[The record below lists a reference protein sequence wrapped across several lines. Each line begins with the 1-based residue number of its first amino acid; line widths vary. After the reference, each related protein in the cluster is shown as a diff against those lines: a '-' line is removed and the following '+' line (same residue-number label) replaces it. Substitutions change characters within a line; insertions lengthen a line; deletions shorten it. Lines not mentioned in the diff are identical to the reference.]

1 VSGVKEE
8 GPPPAPPARAG
19 GEGYGTDGS
28 PPRLRGGAG
37 GGSSS
42 LSWGAAWR
50 IARRDLHASFR
61 GLRLLFVC
69 LVLGVTTL
77 AATGSLTASITGE
90 LAARGQTILGGD
102 VEVGMAQREATPEE
116 LAAMRALGRV
126 SATIRTRAMAQAGG
140 AAVLTELKGVDGLYP
155 LYGQL
160 KTEPVRALG
169 ARDIFI
175 DRSLADRLSLRVGST
190 LRYGEADYRV
200 AGIIV
205 NEPDRVGEG
214 FTFGSVAITSLDGL
228 RRAQLLLPGSLYET
242 KYRIALPPG
251 VTPDQAVARL
261 KARFP
266 SASWELRTRDRAAPG
281 ASRFFERMGQFLAL
295 IGLAALVI
303 AGIGVSNGVASYLGS
318 KRDGIATL
326 KVLGGTSRDVA
337 RIYLLQV
344 GAVALAGVAVGLVI
358 GAGLPPLI
366 VGALGDLLP
375 VSPEAGFHPG
385 PLALAAAY
393 GLLIAAAFA
402 LPPLA
407 RAKTLPAAAQF
418 REVVSGGGR
427 LGAGTLVQVA
437 LAGAAVAGLA
447 IWTAREPLFAAS
459 VLGAVLGTLLLL
471 LGLGWLIRFAARR
484 MPRPRRPLLRLAL
497 ANLHRPGAQTVAL
510 VIALGL
516 ALTLFVTLAGIQT
529 SLTAEITRTVPQ
541 KAPDLF
547 VLDIP
552 ATEGARFQQVVRGE
566 APGAKLNIVPTMR
579 GTIIAYGRTRVADLK
594 QLPEGAWFL
603 RGERGVT
610 YSETPP
616 QGSDV
621 IAGRWWPRG
630 YAGPPLVSLD
640 QEAAKT
646 MGVGVGDTLTV
657 SILGREITA
666 RIASLREIHWESMGF
681 NYIMV
686 VSPNAVR
693 DAPHTLTSTIELAG
707 GREGAVARA
716 LVGAFPSASVIPTA
730 EVIGQV
736 KTVLD
741 QMATAILL
749 SASVAILA
757 GIAVLVGAIAAS
769 RQSRA
774 YDSVVLRT
782 LGATRAQILG
792 AQAAEYGLLA
802 AVLAAVAL
810 ALGLTAAWFVIVQ
823 IFDFRWAPDWAV
835 VLATL
840 GGGAVLTL
848 GIGLLGSLPLLRIRP
863 AEALRRV

>member
-1 VSGVKEE
+1 VT
-8 GPPPAPPARAG
+8 A
-19 GEGYGTDGS
+19 
-28 PPRLRGGAG
+28 
-37 GGSSS
+37 
-42 LSWGAAWR
+42 LSWATAWR

-69 LVLGVTTL
+69 LLLGVTTL
-77 AATGSLTASITGE
+77 AAIGSLTASITGE
-90 LAARGQTILGGD
+90 LASRGQTILGGD
-102 VEVGMAQREATPEE
+102 VEVAMMQREATPEE
-116 LAAMRALGRV
+116 LAAMRGLGRV
-126 SATIRTRAMAQAGG
+126 SATIRTRAMAQAGE
-140 AAVLTELKGVDGLYP
+140 AAVLTEFKGVDGAYP
-155 LYGQL
+155 LYGSLELANLRSSPQSPL
-160 KTEPVRALG
+160 DF
-169 ARDIFI
+169 ARDERGVLI
-175 DRSLADRLSLRVGST
+175 DHSLAERLSLGVGSS
-190 LRYGEADYRV
+190 LRYGEAEYRV
-200 AGIIV
+200 AGIIAE
-205 NEPDRVGEG
+205 EPDRVGEG
-214 FTFGSVAITSLDGL
+214 FTLGPVAIASLEGL
-228 RRAQLLLPGSLYET
+228 RRAQLLLPGALYES
-242 KYRIALPPG
+242 KYRLALRPG
-251 VTPDQAVARL
+251 VTPDQAIARL

-266 SASWELRTRDRAAPG
+266 SASWELRSRDRAAPG
-281 ASRFFERMGQFLAL
+281 ASRFFERMGQFLSL

-303 AGIGVSNGVASYLGS
+303 AGIGVSNGVGSYLGA

-326 KVLGGTSRDVA
+326 KVLGAASPDVA

-344 GAVALAGVAVGLVI
+344 GAVALAGVVAGLVI
-358 GAGLPPLI
+358 GAALPPLI
-366 VGALGDLLP
+366 IASLGNLLP
-375 VSPEAGFHPG
+375 VAPEAGLHLT

-418 REVVSGGGR
+418 RTLVEGGR
-427 LGAGTLVQVA
+427 WIGWTTAAQVA

-459 VLGAVLGTLLLL
+459 VLGAVMGTLVLL
-471 LGLGWLIRFAARR
+471 LGLGALIRFAARR
-484 MPRPRRPLLRLAL
+484 LPRPRRPLLRLAV

-516 ALTLFVTLAGIQT
+516 ALTLFVTLAAIQT

-552 ATEGARFQQVVRGE
+552 STDRERFVAAVRAE

-579 GTIIAYGRTRVADLK
+579 GTITEYGGTRVAELK

-621 IAGRWWPRG
+621 VTGKWWPRA
-630 YAGPPLVSLD
+630 YAGSPLVSLD
-640 QEAAKT
+640 REAAKV

-686 VSPNAVR
+686 FSPNAVR
-693 DAPHTLTSTIELAG
+693 DAPHTLTSTIELDG
-707 GREGAVARA
+707 GGEGAVARA
-716 LVGAFPSASVIPTA
+716 VVRSFPSASVIPTA

-774 YDSVVLRT
+774 YDSVILRT
-782 LGATRAQILG
+782 LGATRGQIMG

-802 AVLAAVAL
+802 ALLAALAL
-810 ALGLTAAWFVIVQ
+810 ALGLAAAWFVIVQ
-823 IFDFRWAPDWAV
+823 IFEFRWAPDWTT

-848 GIGLLGSLPLLRIRP
+848 SIGLLGSLPLLRVRP

>member
-1 VSGVKEE
+1 VSALGL
-8 GPPPAPPARAG
+8 G
-19 GEGYGTDGS
+19 G
-28 PPRLRGGAG
+28 
-37 GGSSS
+37 
-42 LSWGAAWR
+42 AWR

-69 LVLGVTTL
+69 LLLGVTTL
-77 AATGSLTASITGE
+77 AAIGSLTASITGE

-102 VEVGMAQREATPEE
+102 IEVAMAQREATPEE
-116 LAAMRALGRV
+116 LATMRTLGRV
-126 SATIRTRAMAQAGG
+126 SATVRTRAMAHAGD
-140 AAVLTELKGVDGLYP
+140 AAVLTEFKGVDGAYP
-155 LYGQL
+155 LYGEL
-160 KTEPVRALG
+160 RVDRG
-169 ARDIFI
+169 ARPEGAEGVLI
-175 DRSLADRLSLRVGST
+175 DQALADRLSLRPGAR

-200 AGIIV
+200 AGIIAD
-205 NEPDRVGEG
+205 EPDRVGEG
-214 FTFGSVAITSLDGL
+214 FTLGPVAIASLDGL
-228 RRAQLLLPGSLYET
+228 RRAQLLLPGALYET
-242 KYRIALPPG
+242 KYRLALRPG
-251 VTPDQAVARL
+251 ITPDQAIARL

-266 SASWELRTRDRAAPG
+266 TASWELKSRDRAAPG
-281 ASRFFERMGQFLAL
+281 ANRFFERMGQFLSL

-303 AGIGVSNGVASYLGS
+303 AGIGVSNGVASYLGA

-326 KVLGGTSRDVA
+326 KVLGATSRDVA

-344 GAVALAGVAVGLVI
+344 GAVALAGVAAGLVL
-358 GAGLPPLI
+358 GAALPPLI
-366 VGALGDLLP
+366 VASLGSLLP
-375 VSPEAGFHPG
+375 VAPSAGIYPG

-418 REVVSGGGR
+418 RELVETGR
-427 LGAGTLVQVA
+427 GIGWTTVLQVA
-437 LAGAAVAGLA
+437 TAGAAVAGLA
-447 IWTAREPLFAAS
+447 IWSARDPLFAAS
-459 VLGAVLGTLLLL
+459 VLGAVMGTLLLL
-471 LGLGWLIRFAARR
+471 LALGWLIRWTTRR
-484 MPRPRRPLLRLAL
+484 LPRPRRPLLRLAL

-516 ALTLFVTLAGIQT
+516 ALTLFVTLAAIQT

-552 ATEGARFQQVVRGE
+552 ATDGARFADTVRAE
-566 APGAKLNIVPTMR
+566 APGAKLNMVPTMR
-579 GTIIAYGRTRVADLK
+579 GTITAYGRTRVADLK

-610 YSETPP
+610 YSDVPP

-621 IAGRWWPRG
+621 VAGRWWPRD
-630 YAGPPLVSLD
+630 YTGPPLVSLD
-640 QEAAKT
+640 QEAAKV

-657 SILGREITA
+657 SILGREIVA
-666 RIASLREIHWESMGF
+666 RIAALREIHWESMGF

-686 VSPNAVR
+686 FSPNAVR
-693 DAPHTLTSTIELAG
+693 DAPHTLTSTIELQG
-707 GREGAVARA
+707 GRESAVSRA
-716 LVGAFPSASVIPTA
+716 VVRSFPSASVIPTA

-769 RQSRA
+769 RQARA
-774 YDSVVLRT
+774 YDSVILKT
-782 LGATRAQILG
+782 LGATRGQILG
-792 AQAAEYGLLA
+792 AQATEYGLLA
-802 AVLAAVAL
+802 ALLAVLAL

-823 IFDFRWAPDWAV
+823 IFEFRWAPDWPV

-840 GGGAVLTL
+840 GGGALLTL